1 MAQGLNSDATNAL
14 KEPSYNLLNNTPETA
29 LNTAASMQNTLNQ
42 ESSNN
47 SASYREIF
55 GLYNNIAKNGV
66 YTVMN
71 YGAIGMILNMNI

>member
-1 MAQGLNSDATNAL
+1 
-14 KEPSYNLLNNTPETA
+14 
-29 LNTAASMQNTLNQ
+29 MQNTLNQ